1 LQFTSSEFILVP
13 VKSGKRVKANSK
25 CRQSGCPVAFS
36 LDIFGD
42 KWTLLVIRD
51 LALLGKRHYGEFL
64 DSPEG
69 IATNILADRLCRL
82 EQEEIVSK
90 APDPANQTKYIY
102 ALTDK
107 GLGLLPVLL
116 EMAVW
121 GAEHDPDTA
130 APKQF
135 IQQIRK
141 DRDAVIAGITAQ
153 LKERKK

>member
-1 LQFTSSEFILVP
+1 MLAE
-13 VKSGKRVKANSK
+13 VKSHKPAKAIPK

-69 IATNILADRLCRL
+69 IATNILADRLNKL
-82 EQEEIVSK
+82 EQEKIISK
-90 APDPANQTKYIY
+90 THDPANQTKYIY
-102 ALTDK
+102 SLTEK
-107 GLGLLPVLL
+107 GLGLLPILL
-116 EMAVW
+116 EMAIW
-121 GAEHDPDTA
+121 GSEHDPNTA

-135 IQQIRK
+135 IQQIKK
-141 DRDAVIAGITAQ
+141 DRNGVVAGITAQ
-153 LKERKK
+153 LMKRKE